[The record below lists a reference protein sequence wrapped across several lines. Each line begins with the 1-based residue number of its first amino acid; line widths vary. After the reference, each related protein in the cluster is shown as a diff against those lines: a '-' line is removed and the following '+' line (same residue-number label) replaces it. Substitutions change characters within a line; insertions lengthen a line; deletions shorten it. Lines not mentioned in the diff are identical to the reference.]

1 MTAHRVSIA
10 SGAQSAH
17 GAHGASGAHGVAG
30 VAIRRLGV
38 ADFDE
43 VVPELARLLVELVAG
58 SVSLGF
64 LRPLEPAAAERWWRG
79 RRAAVAEGELTVWV
93 AAEGGTVLGTVGLSR
108 APMPAGRHRAEV
120 VKLMVRPD
128 AQGRGLGR
136 ALLATAERA
145 ARAAGLRLLLLDTEA
160 GTPAERLYRATGWSH
175 YGTVPEYAAESGGVL
190 RDCAFFYKPLDEAPP
205 DAAVDSRP
213 PSRSGR

>member
-1 MTAHRVSIA
+1 M
-10 SGAQSAH
+10 
-17 GAHGASGAHGVAG
+17 
-30 VAIRRLGV
+30 AIRPLSL

-43 VVPELARLLVELVAG
+43 AAPQLAEVLVELVAG

-64 LRPLEPAAAERWWRG
+64 LRPLEPAVAERWWRG
-79 RRAAVAEGELTVWV
+79 RRAAVAEGQLTVWV

-108 APMPAGRHRAEV
+108 VTLPAGRHRAEV
-120 VKLMVRPD
+120 VKLMVRPG

-160 GTPAERLYRATGWSH
+160 DTPAERLYRATGWTH
-175 YGTVPEYAAESGGVL
+175 YGTVPEYAAESGGVP
-190 RDCAFFYKPLDEAPP
+190 RDCAFFYKRLDEAPP
-205 DAAVDSRP
+205 EATAGSRP